1 MSNTYLDKAIEA
13 VPRFAERISLFTKKL
28 RLAQYADSTIY
39 SYRLKISQAV
49 LYLGKL
55 PDKFTQTDVDDYL
68 TMLLDRNCYSLSFFK
83 HTVFGL
89 KDYYKYMGLKEPGG
103 LVLPRVRKPKR
114 LPRVLSQEQMK
125 RLIGLCDLYDK
136 ALLSTIYDC
145 ALRVSEACSLK
156 WIDISCLQS
165 STWKSAPPHT
175 IRIPSYLFE
184 GGQWHL
190 PEFSAFFLSYGN
202 IQLLSLNVGSV
213 LHGVLSIAPLLWPL
227 LTSHGSLLLLCFQS
241 VLSTRIDREN
251 SSDKGNV
258 FPPYTYF
265 IHTGCS
271 E

>member
-1 MSNTYLDKAIEA
+1 MDGT
-13 VPRFAERISLFTKKL
+13 RFGVGSLFTKKL

-83 HTVFGL
+83 HSVFGL

-156 WIDISCLQS
+156 WIDIS
-165 STWKSAPPHT
+165 
-175 IRIPSYLFE
+175 FE
-184 GGQWHL
+184 RQQVFVYQGKGKKDRVVPISEQ
-190 PEFSAFFLSYGN
+190 
-202 IQLLSLNVGSV
+202 
-213 LHGVLSIAPLLWPL
+213 
-227 LTSHGSLLLLCFQS
+227 LLLL
-241 VLSTRIDREN
+241 LRIFKKRFP
-251 SSDKGNV
+251 SDDFV
-258 FPPYTYF
+258 FKSHGRGITPQPIKPGYVRVIMKNALTKACLDHSIT
-265 IHTGCS
+265 IHTLRHEHQVQRQIHVSAHKETQREGYRH
-271 E
+271 